1 MTTEPRTSHPYHM
14 HEAILAQPEAF
25 VRVVE
30 RNGDAIEEFASRIAS
45 CRRVFLAGIGTSHH
59 ATLVGEHLMRAYGG
73 GPDVRAFYERLGF
86 VVRGRSPT
94 DDAGRPYPLLHLE
107 RAAIS

>member
-1 MTTEPRTSHPYHM
+1 MTSDPRNAHPYHM

-30 RNGDAIEEFASRIAS
+30 RNEAEVEEFASLMTSCKRI
-45 CRRVFLAGIGTSHH
+45 FLAGVGTSHH

-73 GPDVRAFYERLGF
+73 GPDVRAPCTPST
-86 VVRGRSPT
+86 SPST
-94 DDAGRPYPLLHLE
+94 DRNSGPMTASSP
-107 RAAIS
+107 